1 MQSNISNSSVGKVEL
16 IIKKRVITLMK
27 DFPEIIEKAASALKA
42 SNRVVAF
49 CGSGF
54 SEESGISTFRDPG
67 GLWDI
72 VDPWEVGTLQGFIN
86 TIKTKNNQLLQ
97 VFRNII
103 DSFEKSEPNPG
114 HLALYDLESMD
125 KLQAVI
131 TQNIDN
137 LHQEAGNSTVIEVH
151 GNLFRMKCLGCG
163 NQIKVDRKQFIEKT
177 RKELNKLTDF
187 DFTVL
192 MNLAEKC
199 RVCGNFM
206 RPDVVMFGEAVQYLD
221 EAYDAAIKA
230 DLLLILGTSGVVYP
244 AADIPIQ
251 ASRSG
256 AKIIEINPTENAF
269 VNITDIYIPMKS
281 GVALPSIVEL
291 LN

>member
-1 MQSNISNSSVGKVEL
+1 
-16 IIKKRVITLMK
+16 MK